1 METFLLWS
9 VLCAAVVLFF
19 DYCRLEWWEKGVDQV
34 YRKSRKRKAFFGTQ
48 KQAKIRQDDL
58 IKRDEE

>member
-19 DYCRLEWWEKGVDQV
+19 DYCRLEWWEKGVDQFIENPEKGRHFLV
-34 YRKSRKRKAFFGTQ
+34 LRNKQKFGKTPHQ
-48 KQAKIRQDDL
+48 KG
-58 IKRDEE
+58 